1 MGWLVLAVV
10 LGLAGCD
17 GDWVPAQLPSETSP
31 PSPLSHGERGD
42 RREDKPFFGGMTVD
56 TWNWS
61 DEQLDQVYDIF
72 ERVEALVA
80 EARDAMTTEATARAM
95 QAVPGYSIQVAR
107 QNLRQLLTETMVLL
121 ELCDLTPVERSEW
134 NGRFSSIA
142 GQPRRAIGAVGGDG
156 ASGAGGG
163 APADVG
169 EPGDVPDGV
178 GLPGCDRGVQAGDGS
193 AGTDC
198 PVADPG
204 ECSADPTQTGAE
216 VA

>member
-1 MGWLVLAVV
+1 MRWLVLAVV

-17 GDWVPAQLPSETSP
+17 GHWVPAQLPSETSP

-107 QNLRQLLTETMVLL
+107 QNLRQLLTETMLLL
-121 ELCDLTPVERSEW
+121 ELCDLTKDERGGWSD
-134 NGRFSSIA
+134 GRIGLGRYSGRATATDGVPGLADPSGTAGGATDDA
-142 GQPRRAIGAVGGDG
+142 GQHCHLSGGALCAGGDG
-156 ASGAGGG
+156 G
-163 APADVG
+163 P
-169 EPGDVPDGV
+169 
-178 GLPGCDRGVQAGDGS
+178 QAGDGS
-193 AGTDC
+193 AGTD
-198 PVADPG
+198 G
-204 ECSADPTQTGAE
+204 PTDGPTAAALQEGAE